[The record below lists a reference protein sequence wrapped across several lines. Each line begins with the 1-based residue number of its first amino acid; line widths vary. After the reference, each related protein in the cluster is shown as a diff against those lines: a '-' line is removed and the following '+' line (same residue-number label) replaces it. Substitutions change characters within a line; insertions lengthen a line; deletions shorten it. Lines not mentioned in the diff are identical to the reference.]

1 MNKEIIAKRYA
12 FALFQIAVEKQLLE
26 QMEEEIRAVWQALAE
41 NEQFL
46 LLLTYPKLSLEK
58 KKALIKE
65 TFASVSTPLRNTLLL
80 LLERHRIDIVPQL
93 AQQFTDL
100 VNEARGVAEA
110 TAYSA
115 RPLTEEEKRA
125 LSDVFAK
132 KMGKTTLRIEN
143 IVDPSLIGGVKLRIG
158 NRIYDGSISGK
169 LKQIQ
174 RQLIG

>member
-46 LLLTYPKLSLEK
+46 SLLTYPKLSLEK

-65 TFASVSTPLRNTLLL
+65 TFASVSTPLQNTLLL

-132 KMGKTTLRIEN
+132 KIGKTTLRIEN

>member
-12 FALFQIAVEKQLLE
+12 LALFQIALEKQLLD
-26 QMEEEIRAVWQALAE
+26 QLEEEIRAVRQALAE
-41 NEQFL
+41 NEQFFS
-46 LLLTYPKLSLEK
+46 LLTYPKLSLEK
-58 KKALIKE
+58 KKALLQE
-65 TFASVSTPLRNTLLL
+65 TFAAVSTPLRNTLLL
-80 LLERHRIDIVPQL
+80 LLERHRIDIVPEL
-93 AQQFTDL
+93 AEQFIEL

-125 LSDVFAK
+125 LSEVFAK
-132 KMGKTTLRIEN
+132 KIGKTTLHIEN

-158 NRIYDGSISGK
+158 NRIYDGSISGQ
-169 LKQIQ
+169 LERIQ

>member
-1 MNKEIIAKRYA
+1 MNKETIAKRYA
-12 FALFQIAVEKQLLE
+12 LALFQIAVEKQLLE
-26 QMEEEIRAVWQALAE
+26 RLEEEIRAVWQALAE
-41 NEQFL
+41 NDEFL
-46 LLLTYPKLSLEK
+46 SLLTYPKLSLEK

-65 TFASVSTPLRNTLLL
+65 TFAAVSAPLRNTLLL
-80 LLERHRIDIVPQL
+80 LLERHRIDIVPEL
-93 AQQFTDL
+93 AQQFIDL

-132 KMGKTTLRIEN
+132 KMGKATLRIEN

-169 LKQIQ
+169 LERIQ